1 MFFFMKVNWSTAN
14 WLRLQAVFGAPLFLM
29 SCLSNIT
36 FFTNADVG
44 YIIFNKAVIEG
55 ILCNDLWNNYCM
67 MISNIFEKF
76 QWKFR
81 WSIPFGLYTG
91 YYVLWLSR
99 LYGCIQIFQSTTA

>member
-1 MFFFMKVNWSTAN
+1 MKVNLSTAN

-44 YIIFNKAVIEG
+44 YVIFNKAVFEG

-67 MISNIFEKF
+67 MISNFFFISMEI
-76 QWKFR
+76 QVEYSVWVVY
-81 WSIPFGLYTG
+81 WLLCTVVVTS
-91 YYVLWLSR
+91 LWLYPDFPKYHSMS
-99 LYGCIQIFQSTTA
+99 Q